1 MWILFLL
8 TLGYPAHAN
17 APDPTLIHIEVRNQP
32 INLTSPG
39 FPTHR
44 YPSNLNRHYD
54 ITAVEP
60 NSYTPKL
67 TIVSL
72 HLGSK
77 CDDYL
82 QIIEFN
88 RPIYTFCG
96 IMSFRT
102 PFYFTSRRLLLI
114 FRTNSE
120 DNFLG
125 FQLTLEQTSEAPYY
139 PLGRC
144 GYQQMATSQ
153 DQHFYSPFA
162 PYVYPNNVTCTWTIA
177 ARRDY
182 CIHATIVK
190 FRTRIQ
196 DNLIIESEG
205 QTPQIFNG
213 TNHTP
218 FFLPNGLFTICH
230 TQFYC

>member
-17 APDPTLIHIEVRNQP
+17 APDPILIHIEVKNQP

-44 YPSNLNRHYD
+44 YPSNLNNHYD
-54 ITAVEP
+54 ITAIEP
-60 NSYTPKL
+60 NSYTIKL

-72 HLGSK
+72 HLEPT
-77 CDDYL
+77 CNDYL

-96 IMSFRT
+96 IVSFRT
-102 PFYFTSRRLLLI
+102 PFYCTSRRLLLI

-120 DNFLG
+120 DNFPG

-139 PLGRC
+139 LLGRC

-153 DQHFYSPFA
+153 DQNLYSPFA
-162 PYVYPNNVTCTWTIA
+162 LYVYPDNTACTWTIA
-177 ARRDY
+177 ARRGY

-190 FRTRIQ
+190 FRTAIQ
-196 DNLIIESEG
+196 DNLIIESETAN
-205 QTPQIFNG
+205 TPLQIQRLHNCYRLLRLNFR
-213 TNHTP
+213 
-218 FFLPNGLFTICH
+218 LP
-230 TQFYC
+230 